1 MTLYGISTIA
11 SGSLR
16 RGAEDAL
23 GRRRD
28 RPPTAGKHSEKS
40 INIRL
45 PMLRDAQVL
54 TSGRVN
60 SIAPTKRDL
69 VMKRP
74 HRRQF
79 LHLAA
84 GAAALPVVSQA
95 ARAQAYPSRAVRIIV
110 GFTAGGAFD
119 LTARLIGPWLSQRL
133 GQQFIVENRPGG
145 GTNIATEA
153 VVRAPADGHTL
164 LLCGAVNAI
173 NATLYEKLN
182 FDFLRDLAPVA
193 SVIRF
198 PNVIDLN
205 PSFPAKT
212 IPEFIAYAKTNRGKI
227 NMASSGNGTSQHL
240 SGELF
245 KMMTGVNLVH
255 VPYRGAAQALTDLIG
270 GQVQVSFDPL
280 PPAIEL
286 IRSGKVRAL
295 AVTTAVRSDALPDVP
310 TVGEFVPGYEASGWN
325 GVVVP
330 RNTPI
335 EIIQKLNTE
344 INAGLADPG
353 IRAKLTDLGGMV
365 LAGSAA
371 DFGKLIAD
379 EIDKWSK
386 VIKFAGVKPD

>member
-1 MTLYGISTIA
+1 L
-11 SGSLR
+11 
-16 RGAEDAL
+16 
-23 GRRRD
+23 
-28 RPPTAGKHSEKS
+28 
-40 INIRL
+40 L
-45 PMLRDAQVL
+45 P
-54 TSGRVN
+54 
-60 SIAPTKRDL
+60 
-69 VMKRP
+69 
-74 HRRQF
+74 
-79 LHLAA
+79 
-84 GAAALPVVSQA
+84 AALRIA
-95 ARAQAYPSRAVRIIV
+95 KAQGYPTRPVRIIV
-110 GFTAGGAFD
+110 GFTAGGNFD
-119 LTARLIGPWLSQRL
+119 LTARLISQWLSQRL
-133 GQQFIVENRPGG
+133 GQQFIVENRPGA

-153 VVRAPADGHTL
+153 VLRAPADGHTL
-164 LLCGAVNAI
+164 LLGGAVNAI

-182 FDFLRDLAPVA
+182 FDFLRDMAPVA

-212 IPEFIAYAKTNRGKI
+212 IPEFIAYAKANPGKV

-255 VPYRGAAQALTDLIG
+255 VPYRGAPQALTDLIG

-286 IRSGKVRAL
+286 IKSGKVRAL
-295 AVTTAVRSDALPDVP
+295 AVTTAVRSDALPDVS

-325 GVVVP
+325 GIVAP

-365 LAGSAA
+365 LASSAA

-379 EIDKWSK
+379 EIDKWGK
-386 VIKFAGVKPD
+386 VIKFAGVKPE

>member
-1 MTLYGISTIA
+1 MLPAASRIA
-11 SGSLR
+11 KAQGYPT
-16 RGAEDAL
+16 
-23 GRRRD
+23 
-28 RPPTAGKHSEKS
+28 RP
-40 INIRL
+40 
-45 PMLRDAQVL
+45 
-54 TSGRVN
+54 
-60 SIAPTKRDL
+60 
-69 VMKRP
+69 
-74 HRRQF
+74 
-79 LHLAA
+79 
-84 GAAALPVVSQA
+84 
-95 ARAQAYPSRAVRIIV
+95 VRIIV
-110 GFTAGGAFD
+110 GFTAGGNFD
-119 LTARLIGPWLSQRL
+119 LTARLISQWLSQRL
-133 GQQFIVENRPGG
+133 GQQFIVENRPGA

-164 LLCGAVNAI
+164 LLGGAVNAI

-182 FDFLRDLAPVA
+182 FDFRRDVAPIA

-205 PSFPAKT
+205 PSFPAKS
-212 IPEFIAYAKTNRGKI
+212 IPELIAYAKANPGKI

-240 SGELF
+240 SAELF
-245 KMMTGVNLVH
+245 KMMTSVNLVH
-255 VPYRGAAQALTDLIG
+255 VPYRGAPQALTDLIG

-325 GVVVP
+325 GIVAP

-344 INAGLADPG
+344 INSGLADPG

-371 DFGKLIAD
+371 DFGKLIAN
-379 EIDKWSK
+379 EIDKWGK